1 MDSIIQE
8 SSINNITQRDE
19 ESLDENEDDYCVN
32 ENIDEEATILTMY
45 KGRDRTVWS
54 KSSFNSLKGHKSVGN
69 IVCVQGGATI
79 PQIPQQMFLKNFWVR
94 IFY

>member
-8 SSINNITQRDE
+8 ISINNITQRDE

-54 KSSFNSLKGHKSVGN
+54 KSSFNSLKAHKSVGN

-79 PQIPQQMFLKNFWVR
+79 VLIPQQMFLKNFWVR
-94 IFY
+94 ILC